1 MGIPPGPRVAAG
13 RETKNVN
20 ETQWRCLRELL
31 AVPTA
36 PFREQQ
42 VRTFAE
48 RALEAWG
55 VPHCRDPHGN
65 LLVGVASP
73 TAYRR
78 LLRMRSDVPV
88 RLFIAHMDHPGFHGV
103 RWLDAR
109 RLAIAWHG
117 GSPVKHLAGADV
129 WLSAG
134 AGYVGRGELR
144 DIELHPKGYAIGRA
158 EVRLPDASL
167 RTVVPQARRLFGG
180 FAFRAPVWRSG
191 PRIYTKAADDLI
203 GVFAILQTAHA
214 LFRRRTAEPPPF
226 IGLLTR
232 AEEVGF
238 VGAIAHFELDW
249 LRRRRRPLV
258 AVSLEASRTLPGA
271 EIGKGPVVRLGDRRT
286 VFDADRMQVLSEL
299 AGKVL
304 PGRHQR
310 RIMDGGACEA
320 TAATAFGIPTIGLT
334 VPLGNYHNQGL
345 EGGADCPRLAGP
357 APEFVH
363 VDDVRGLL
371 ALCRALV
378 DRPLCWDD
386 PWGAVRARLQR
397 NRRAYARHLD
407 RDEETVHED

>member
-1 MGIPPGPRVAAG
+1 MSRI
-13 RETKNVN
+13 
-20 ETQWRCLRELL
+20 QWPFLRELL

-42 VRTFAE
+42 VRAFAE
-48 RALEAWG
+48 AALDAWG

-73 TAYRR
+73 AAYRQ
-78 LLRMRSDVPV
+78 LLRTRSEEPV

-103 RWLDAR
+103 RWLDPR

-117 GSPVKHLAGADV
+117 GSPVKHLAGAKV

-134 AGYVGRGELR
+134 NGYVAEGRLR
-144 DIELHPKGYAIGRA
+144 NIQLHPKGYAIRCA
-158 EVRLPDASL
+158 EVRLPDARL
-167 RTVVPQARRLFGG
+167 RTAIPQARRLFGG
-180 FAFRAPVWRSG
+180 FAFRAPVWCSG
-191 PRIYTKAADDLI
+191 ARIYTKAADDLI
-203 GVFAILQTAHA
+203 GVFAILQTTRA
-214 LFRRRTAEPPPF
+214 LFRRRPNAAPPF

-238 VGAIAHFELDW
+238 VGAIAHFDLNW
-249 LRRRRRPLV
+249 MRGRRRPLL

-286 VFDADRMQVLSEL
+286 VFDADGMQLLSDL
-299 AGKVL
+299 AGRVL
-304 PGRHQR
+304 PQRHQR

-320 TAATAFGIPTIGLT
+320 TAATAFGIPTVGLT

-345 EGGADCPRLAGP
+345 EGGADCLRLSGP

-363 VDDVRGLL
+363 KDDVQGLL
-371 ALCRALV
+371 KLCRAVADGAL
-378 DRPLCWDD
+378 RWDD
-386 PWGAVRARLQR
+386 PWSAVRARLLR
-397 NRRAYARHLD
+397 NRHAYARHLD
-407 RDEETVHED
+407 RDEETMHDH